1 MNGCFKYLMIN
12 YRSTF
17 FRSSESFTIVPGGPH
32 GEKKLIIESSNFTHH
47 TNPESDLLKLRDLHK
62 SIPGPALASKKEYCH
77 LRPVLGL
84 LPSDLMRDEVPHR
97 LFPILRAFSSNR
109 FAVNNPLKA
118 RGCPWRPVWLQG
130 RLPDIFL
137 F

>member
-1 MNGCFKYLMIN
+1 MNECFKYLIIN

-17 FRSSESFTIVPGGPH
+17 LDRRRVSQSFPGVRT
-32 GEKKLIIESSNFTHH
+32 ERKKFTHH

-62 SIPGPALASKKEYCH
+62 SIPGPAPASKKEYCH
-77 LRPVLGL
+77 VRTVLGL
-84 LPSDLMRDEVPHR
+84 LPSDLMRAEVPNR
-97 LFPILRAFSSNR
+97 MFPIPRAFSSNR

-118 RGCPWRPVWLQG
+118 RGCPWRPVWLKG

-137 F
+137 FEF